1 MTEYDMY
8 TKSINQIFE
17 YLEWMKQKWNNQDNL
32 NYIEEIEKYKDA
44 IIESSKLVEEKHNK
58 IPEEMEALGEW

>member
-8 TKSINQIFE
+8 AQAINKIFE

-58 IPEEMEALGEW
+58 IPEEMEALGE

>member
-8 TKSINQIFE
+8 AQAINKIFE

-58 IPEEMEALGEW
+58 IPEKMEALGE

>member
-8 TKSINQIFE
+8 AQAINKIFE

>member
-58 IPEEMEALGEW
+58 IPEEMEALGE